1 MTTTPMLIDHT
12 AMGSVDPETRI
23 SSVSYIASEHNR
35 KVRNS
40 ALWAAYGDALGW
52 ISELTDAAGLKR
64 RLDGAPLCEP
74 VAWERRIGGRS
85 GVTAALPAGC
95 YSDDTQLRLAT
106 GRAIRAGGFD
116 VAAFA
121 RVELPVWLSYALGG
135 GKASN
140 KAAENMAKPRKEW
153 WHNAFKGWTE
163 SGGNG
168 AAMRVQPH
176 VWAARTT
183 DKPESFLLDVLRNAV
198 CTHSHPTGI
207 MGAVIHALTLA
218 HTMTAG
224 APPSP
229 DDVADSIAVA
239 ESIPELMRDDFELH
253 NFWRTA
259 FERDAGP
266 FGEAWERAITDSKNA
281 SQSVIG
287 CPAEPTGEER
297 YSAIVDALS
306 LREKEHIGNGIRTAI
321 AAVGL
326 TWCETQPAEA
336 LRIAANALGTDTDT
350 IATMAG
356 AILGITAENEPPVE
370 VLDAD
375 LLRSE
380 ANRLSR
386 IAQGERP
393 PSHRYPDLLHWAAPK
408 TRSDALMQ
416 TSDGRL
422 HVSGLGF
429 AEAKGEPIVAPKG
442 GFMWQWL
449 KLESGQTLLIKRRE
463 ALLHYDADPA
473 SLAAAPV
480 PSPSPA
486 SDSGKQNQKAQ
497 PDTPTPLSD
506 YNPAQTT
513 PQSPGLPQRRP
524 IDLEGALNYVR
535 ENRGDT
541 DIGRAL
547 RGVVARGTTGEIAAF
562 TAALIDFLREVEDA
576 KVSEQSL
583 P

>member
-12 AMGSVDPETRI
+12 ALGSVDPEYRI
-23 SSVSYIASEHNR
+23 ASAAYIASEHNR
-35 KVRNS
+35 KIRNS

-64 RLDGAPLCEP
+64 RLDGAPLREP

-85 GVTAALPAGC
+85 GVTASLPPGC

-106 GRAIRAGGFD
+106 GRAIRASGFD

-121 RVELPVWLSYALGG
+121 KVELPVWLSYALGG

-140 KAAENMAKPRKEW
+140 EAAENMSKPKKEW
-153 WHNAFKGWTE
+153 WHNTFKGWTE

-183 DKPESFLLDVLRNAV
+183 DKPESFLLDVLRNVV

-207 MGAVIHALTLA
+207 MGAVIHVLTLA
-218 HTMTAG
+218 HTMATG

-229 DDVADSIAVA
+229 DDVANSISVA
-239 ESIPELMRDDFELH
+239 ESIPEFMQGDFELH
-253 NFWRTA
+253 NYWRTA
-259 FERDAGP
+259 FEREAGS
-266 FGEAWERAITDSKNA
+266 FGAAWERAIADSRNA
-281 SQSVIG
+281 LQLASS
-287 CPAEPTGEER
+287 CPAGSTGEER
-297 YSAIVDALS
+297 YSAIVTALS

-321 AAVGL
+321 AGVGL

-350 IATMAG
+350 IGTMAG
-356 AILGITAENEPPVE
+356 AILGVIAETEPPVE

-375 LLRSE
+375 LIRAE
-380 ANRLSR
+380 ADRLSR

-393 PSHRYPDLLHWAAPK
+393 PNHRYPDLLHWSAPK

-422 HVSGLGF
+422 YVSGLGF
-429 AEAKGEPIVAPKG
+429 AEAKGEPIAAPKG

-463 ALLHYDADPA
+463 SLLHYDADPA
-473 SLAAAPV
+473 SLAAAPA
-480 PSPSPA
+480 PSPT
-486 SDSGKQNQKAQ
+486 SDSGKQNQMAQ
-497 PDTPTPLSD
+497 PDTPTRPVDVNLRQPAPKPPLR
-506 YNPAQTT
+506 A
-513 PQSPGLPQRRP
+513 QRRP
-524 IDLEGALNYVR
+524 IDLEGALNYIR
-535 ENRGDT
+535 ENSSDT
-541 DIGRAL
+541 NIGSAL

-562 TAALIDFLREVEDA
+562 TAALIDFLREMEEA
-576 KVSEQSL
+576 KVSEQPL

>member
-1 MTTTPMLIDHT
+1 MTTPMFPDARVQQHSQ
-12 AMGSVDPETRI
+12 ADDAFAG
-23 SSVSYIASEHNR
+23 SSVAESEHSR
-35 KVRNS
+35 KIRNS

-64 RLDGAPLCEP
+64 RTSDAPLGIP
-74 VAWERRIGGRS
+74 IAWTRRIGGIG
-85 GVTAALPAGC
+85 GVTVPIPAGC
-95 YSDDTQLRLAT
+95 YSDDTQLRLSVA
-106 GRAIRAGGFD
+106 RAIRPRRFD
-116 VAAFA
+116 VDAFA
-121 RVELPVWLSYALGG
+121 RVELPIWLSYALGG
-135 GKASN
+135 GKGTM
-140 KAAENMAKPRKEW
+140 AAATNLGKPKMPW
-153 WHNAFKGWTE
+153 YVNAFKGWTE

-176 VWAARTT
+176 VWAALTT
-183 DKPESFLLDVLRNAV
+183 DKPESFLLDVIRNAV

-229 DDVADSIAVA
+229 DSVADSIAVA
-239 ESIPELMRDDFELH
+239 ESIPELMRNDFELH
-253 NFWRTA
+253 HYWRTA
-259 FERDAGP
+259 FEREAGS
-266 FGEAWERAITDSKNA
+266 FGAAWERAIADSRNA
-281 SQSVIG
+281 LQLASS
-287 CPAEPTGEER
+287 CPAGSTGEER
-297 YSAIVDALS
+297 YSAIVTALS

-326 TWCETQPAEA
+326 AWCETQPAEA

-350 IATMAG
+350 IGTMAG
-356 AILGITAENEPPVE
+356 AILGVIAETEPPVE

-375 LLRSE
+375 LIRAE
-380 ANRLSR
+380 ADRLSR

-393 PSHRYPDLLHWAAPK
+393 PNHRYPDLLHWAAPK

-422 HVSGLGF
+422 YVSGLGL
-429 AEAKGEPIVAPKG
+429 AEAKGEPIIAPKG

-473 SLAAAPV
+473 SLAAAPA
-480 PSPSPA
+480 PSPT
-486 SDSGKQNQKAQ
+486 SDSGKQNQMTQ
-497 PDTPTPLSD
+497 PDTPTRPVDVNLRQPAPKPPLR
-506 YNPAQTT
+506 A
-513 PQSPGLPQRRP
+513 QRRP

-535 ENRGDT
+535 ENSSDT
-541 DIGRAL
+541 NIGSAL

-562 TAALIDFLREVEDA
+562 TAALIDFIREIEETKA
-576 KVSEQSL
+576 PE
-583 P
+583 

>member
-1 MTTTPMLIDHT
+1 MTTPMFPDARVQQHSQGDDAFADTTVAESDH
-12 AMGSVDPETRI
+12 SRKI
-23 SSVSYIASEHNR
+23 SG
-35 KVRNS
+35 S

-64 RLDGAPLCEP
+64 RTDDAPLRRP
-74 VAWERRIGGRS
+74 VAWTRRIGGIG
-85 GVTAALPAGC
+85 GVMVPLPAGC
-95 YSDDTQLRLAT
+95 YSDDTQLRLSVA
-106 GRAIRAGGFD
+106 RAIRPRRFD
-116 VAAFA
+116 VDAFA

-135 GKASN
+135 GKGTM
-140 KAAENMAKPRKEW
+140 AAATNLGKPKMPW
-153 WHNAFKGWTE
+153 YVNAFKGWTE

-176 VWAARTT
+176 VWAALTT
-183 DKPESFLLDVLRNAV
+183 DKPESFLLDVIRNAV

-218 HTMTAG
+218 HTMTTG

-229 DDVADSIAVA
+229 DSVADSIAVA
-239 ESIPELMRDDFELH
+239 ESIPELMRNDFELH
-253 NFWRTA
+253 HYWRTA
-259 FERDAGP
+259 FEREAGS
-266 FGEAWERAITDSKNA
+266 FGAAWERAIADSRNA
-281 SQSVIG
+281 LQLASS
-287 CPAEPTGEER
+287 CPPGSTGEER
-297 YSAIVDALS
+297 YSAIVTALS

-350 IATMAG
+350 IGTMAG
-356 AILGITAENEPPVE
+356 AILGVIAETEPPVE

-375 LLRSE
+375 LIRAE
-380 ANRLSR
+380 ADRLSR

-393 PSHRYPDLLHWAAPK
+393 PNHRYPDLLHWAAPK

-422 HVSGLGF
+422 YISGLGF
-429 AEAKGEPIVAPKG
+429 AEAKGEPIAAPKG

-473 SLAAAPV
+473 SLAAAP
-480 PSPSPA
+480 SPT
-486 SDSGKQNQKAQ
+486 SDSGKQNQMAQ
-497 PDTPTPLSD
+497 PDTPTRPVDVNLRQSAPKPPLR
-506 YNPAQTT
+506 A
-513 PQSPGLPQRRP
+513 QRRP
-524 IDLEGALNYVR
+524 IDLEGALNYIR
-535 ENRGDT
+535 ENSSDT
-541 DIGRAL
+541 NIGSAL

-562 TAALIDFLREVEDA
+562 TAALIDFIREMEETKA
-576 KVSEQSL
+576 PEQPL

>member
-1 MTTTPMLIDHT
+1 MTTTPMLIDNT
-12 AMGSVDPETRI
+12 ALGSVDSEPRI
-23 SSVSYIASEHNR
+23 ANVAYIASEHSR
-35 KVRNS
+35 KIRNS

-52 ISELTDAAGLKR
+52 ISELTDATGLKR

-85 GVTAALPAGC
+85 GVTASLPAGC

-106 GRAIRAGGFD
+106 SRAIRAGGFD
-116 VAAFA
+116 VDAFA
-121 RVELPVWLSYALGG
+121 KVELPVWLSYALGG
-135 GKASN
+135 GIGSS
-140 KAAENMAKPRKEW
+140 KAAENMAKPKKEW
-153 WHNAFKGWTE
+153 WHNNFKGWTD

-176 VWAARTT
+176 VWVAHAPEQ
-183 DKPESFLLDVLRNAV
+183 PESFLLDVIRNAV

-224 APPSP
+224 APPLP
-229 DDVADSIAVA
+229 EYVMNYIAFA
-239 ESIPELMRDDFELH
+239 ASIPEFMRGDFELH
-253 NFWRTA
+253 NYWRTA

-266 FGEAWERAITDSKNA
+266 FGEAWERAISDSRNA
-281 SQSVIG
+281 LQAVIS
-287 CPAEPTGEER
+287 CLTEPTGEER
-297 YSAIVDALS
+297 YSAIIAALN

-326 TWCETQPAEA
+326 TWCETQPAAA

-356 AILGITAENEPPVE
+356 AILGVTAETEPPVE

-375 LLRSE
+375 LIRSE
-380 ANRLSR
+380 ADRLSR

-393 PSHRYPDLLHWAAPK
+393 PSHRYPDLLRWSAPK

-416 TSDGRL
+416 TSAGRL
-422 HVSGLGF
+422 YVCGLGF

-449 KLESGQTLLIKRRE
+449 NLESGQTLLIKRRE
-463 ALLHYDADPA
+463 ALLHYDAAPA
-473 SLAAAPV
+473 SLAAEPA
-480 PSPSPA
+480 PSPA
-486 SDSGKQNQKAQ
+486 GDSGKQNQKAQ
-497 PDTPTPLSD
+497 PDTPTRFAD
-506 YNPAQTT
+506 VNPKQAAPPPVSRAQR
-513 PQSPGLPQRRP
+513 PP
-524 IDLEGALNYVR
+524 IDLDKALNYIR
-535 ENRGDT
+535 ENTNDAN
-541 DIGRAL
+541 IGSAL
-547 RGVVARGTTGEIAAF
+547 RGVVARGTTGQIAAF
-562 TAALIDFLREVEDA
+562 TAALIDFLREMEDA
-576 KVSEQSL
+576 KVSEQSS

>member
-12 AMGSVDPETRI
+12 GLGSVDSEPRI
-23 SSVSYIASEHNR
+23 ASVAYIASEHNR

-52 ISELTDAAGLKR
+52 ISELTDDAGLKR
-64 RLDGAPLCEP
+64 RLDGASLHEP

-85 GVTAALPAGC
+85 GVTASLPAGC

-106 GRAIRAGGFD
+106 GRAIRASGFD

-140 KAAENMAKPRKEW
+140 KAAENMAKPKKEW

-176 VWAARTT
+176 VWATRTT
-183 DKPESFLLDVLRNAV
+183 DKPESFLLDVTRNAV

-218 HTMTAG
+218 HTMTTG
-224 APPSP
+224 TPPSP

-239 ESIPELMRDDFELH
+239 ESIPELMQGDFELH
-253 NFWRTA
+253 NYWRTA
-259 FERDAGP
+259 FEREAGS
-266 FGEAWERAITDSKNA
+266 FGAAWGQAISDSRNALRAA
-281 SQSVIG
+281 SN
-287 CPAEPTGEER
+287 CPVRSTGEER
-297 YSAIVDALS
+297 YSAIVDALK

-326 TWCETQPAEA
+326 TWCEMQPAEA

-356 AILGITAENEPPVE
+356 AILGVIAETEPPVE

-375 LLRSE
+375 LIRSE
-380 ANRLSR
+380 ADRLSR
-386 IAQGERP
+386 IAQGEKP

-422 HVSGLGF
+422 YVSGLGF
-429 AEAKGEPIVAPKG
+429 AEAKGEPIIAPKG
-442 GFMWQWL
+442 GFRWQWL

-463 ALLHYDADPA
+463 ALLRYDADPA

-480 PSPSPA
+480 PSPA
-486 SDSGKQNQKAQ
+486 NDAGQQKRKAQ
-497 PDTPTPLSD
+497 PDTPTPLSG
-506 YNPAQTT
+506 YSPAQPA
-513 PQSPGLPQRRP
+513 PQSPPLPQRRP
-524 IDLEGALNYVR
+524 IDLEGALNFVR

-562 TAALIDFLREVEDA
+562 TAALIDFLREMEEA
-576 KVSEQSL
+576 KVSEQPL